1 MLWMHVWKGIIVK
14 MNNSRTKNTV
24 FNLIANIGGQGASIL
39 LRFISRTVFI
49 YVLGKGYLGIN
60 GLFSNILE
68 ILSLA
73 ELGVGT
79 AIIYSMYEPLA
90 KKDLERLAALTNYY
104 KILYRKIAGIVFTVG
119 ILLVPFLDDIVNL
132 NQDEP
137 QLYLFYILSLL
148 NTTFSYF
155 CVYKTSILTADQ
167 KEYKL
172 KIYRTI
178 FQFVQVIAQI
188 VVLILFK
195 SYLIYMI
202 TQIICLLCSNIW
214 TAQKASK
221 LYPDVNSNRE
231 AKLSREEKRDM
242 WTNIR
247 AMFSYKIGGVL
258 MNNTDQI
265 LISTLINT
273 ETVGLYS
280 NYLMVT
286 QSLTSIMGMAFTSV
300 RASIG
305 NLATEKKFEKEYEI
319 FKVLELLAFW
329 IFGGGA
335 IGLAV
340 LFNDFISL
348 WVGKSY
354 LLDEKTVLVI
364 GLSFYIAGVVYP
376 ILCYRETVGLFKQT
390 KNILFY
396 SSIINL
402 VLSVILGNIFG
413 LVGILLATVI
423 ARICT
428 NVWYEPYKL
437 YKSYFKKPFGEYFL
451 IHLKDVIVIVVL
463 AISAIF
469 TIGQIDSGLIL
480 LDLITKFILLFIALN
495 IIFFIYK
502 YEDIKNVKKY
512 IVRIFSL
519 LKK

>member
-1 MLWMHVWKGIIVK
+1 MS
-14 MNNSRTKNTV
+14 NSRTKNTI
-24 FNLIANIGGQGASIL
+24 FNLIANIGGQSISIL

-79 AIIYSMYEPLA
+79 AIIYNMYEPLA
-90 KKDLERLAALTNYY
+90 KKDYERLAALTNYY
-104 KILYRKIAGIVFTVG
+104 KILYRKIAGIVFVIG
-119 ILLVPFLDDIVNL
+119 IALIPFLDNIVNL
-132 NQDEP
+132 KQDVP
-137 QLYLFYILSLL
+137 HLYLFYILSLL

-155 CVYKTSILTADQ
+155 CVYKTSILSADQ

-188 VVLILFK
+188 IVLLLFK
-195 SYLIYMI
+195 SYLIYMV

-214 TAQKASK
+214 TAWKASK
-221 LYPDVNSNRE
+221 LYPDVNNNKA
-231 AKLSREEKRDM
+231 AKLNREEKRDI

-247 AMFSYKIGGVL
+247 AMFSYKLGGIL

-286 QSLTSIMGMAFTSV
+286 QALTSIVGMVFTSV

-305 NLATEKKFEKEYEI
+305 NLVTEKDSEKEYEI
-319 FKVLELLAFW
+319 FRLLELLAFW
-329 IFGGGA
+329 IYGGGA
-335 IGLAV
+335 IGLV
-340 LFNDFISL
+340 ILFNDFISL

-354 LLDEKTVLVI
+354 LLDGKTVVVI
-364 GLSFYIAGVVYP
+364 GLSFYIVGLTSP
-376 ILCYRETVGLFKQT
+376 ILCYRETIGLFKQT
-390 KNILFY
+390 QNILFY

-402 VLSVILGNIFG
+402 TLSVLLGNVFG
-413 LVGILLATVI
+413 LIGILLATVI

-437 YKSYFKKPFGEYFL
+437 YKSYFKKPFREYFL
-451 IHLKDVIVIVVL
+451 IHLKDMFVIIL
-463 AISAIF
+463 LIITSIF
-469 TIGQIDSGLIL
+469 TIGQINSGLVV
-480 LDLITKFILLFIALN
+480 LDLIVKFVILFIALN
-495 IIFFIYK
+495 VIFGVYK
-502 YEDIKNVKKY
+502 YKDIKYAKKY
-512 IVRIFSL
+512 IVRIFSFFR
-519 LKK
+519 K